1 MQRCLG
7 VLVVI
12 VSLLASVP
20 VGAQSGQGGL
30 NGYVKDQ
37 QGGVL
42 PGVTVT
48 ATGSALLTPV
58 VAVTDNAGF
67 YRLQNLPPGTLTV
80 SAELSGFAI
89 FRREGILMRAGSTF
103 TVDIELNVGALEETV
118 TVAGESPMVSTGIP
132 TKTLT
137 VEGDLLR
144 AAPISSRR
152 AFSDVLDMAP
162 GVNSRNSDGASGQ
175 RMYYFHGTTL
185 FSTVITL
192 EGQPAGTYN
201 DASAFQIDMGTE
213 TVADAEVKLG
223 GVDASSPTGTSV
235 VMNILAPRGG
245 NSLKGSVQY
254 EGAKFD
260 WNSDNTQNSVAP
272 GGTPTSQS
280 INQWDA
286 SLGGPIRKDKIW

>member
-1 MQRCLG
+1 MLFEIVRDPHGAVREGSHRGQDHGSLFGGRRVREDRSPNRPARRV
-7 VLVVI
+7 VL
-12 VSLLASVP
+12 SSTQ
-20 VGAQSGQGGL
+20 GA
-30 NGYVKDQ
+30 
-37 QGGVL
+37 
-42 PGVTVT
+42 P
-48 ATGSALLTPV
+48 
-58 VAVTDNAGF
+58 
-67 YRLQNLPPGTLTV
+67 LTV
-80 SAELSGFAI
+80 SAELSGFAT

-185 FSTVITL
+185 FATVIML

-201 DASAFQIDMGTE
+201 DGAAFQIDMGTE
-213 TVADAEVKLG
+213 TIADAEVKLG
-223 GVDASSPTGTSV
+223 GVDASAPTGTSV
-235 VMNILAPRGG
+235 VMNIVAPRGG
-245 NSLKGSVQY
+245 NV
-254 EGAKFD
+254 
-260 WNSDNTQNSVAP
+260 
-272 GGTPTSQS
+272 
-280 INQWDA
+280 
-286 SLGGPIRKDKIW
+286 